1 MKKIIIDIEDE
12 NKRIDQYMTTLLK
25 EYSRN
30 LVQTWITDGKIK
42 VNDSNVKSN
51 YRLKEDDE
59 VSYIIVEEDLTVQ
72 PIEMNLDV
80 VYEDDDIMV
89 VNKPKALIV
98 HPSATTINQP
108 TLVHGLLAHTDK
120 LSDLNGELRPGI
132 VHRLDKDTSGLL
144 IVAKTNAA
152 HEVLVDALKAR
163 EITREYMALAHHP
176 FNHKDAIIDA
186 PIGRDVNN
194 RQRMSVTHVNSKEAK
209 TKVTLVENIGDYSLL
224 KCQLESGRTH
234 QIRVHLSYIKHP
246 IVGDKTYS
254 YKNTLDT
261 DGQMLHAYHLEFKHP
276 ITKELMS
283 FTQDVPEVFN
293 DTVETI
299 RREA

>member
-246 IVGDKTYS
+246 IVGDNTYS

>member
-12 NKRIDQYMTTLLK
+12 TKRIDQYMTTLLK

-89 VNKPKALIV
+89 VNKPKGLIV

-246 IVGDKTYS
+246 IVGDNTYS

>member
-89 VNKPKALIV
+89 VNKPKGLIV

-246 IVGDKTYS
+246 IVGDNTYS